1 MENDLPKADFDA
13 LKSLIRNKELIIQK
27 TDRDNTV
34 VLLNKKDY
42 ISKMKVILADTP
54 KIKKIQIDDSKV
66 VNNLIHMEKQ
76 LLHFSKNLKKNKTFL
91 IKSTINYTLQVQD
104 QVFYKVQKS
113 IVDGVPS
120 TFIVSYI
127 NWQTFLY
134 HY

>member
-27 TDRDNTV
+27 NDRDNTV

-104 QVFYKVQKS
+104 QVFCKVQKS

>member
-91 IKSTINYTLQVQD
+91 IKSTIDYTLQVQD
-104 QVFYKVQKS
+104 QVFCKVQKS

>member
-1 MENDLPKADFDA
+1 MENDWPKADFDA

-104 QVFYKVQKS
+104 QVFCKVQKS

>member
-54 KIKKIQIDDSKV
+54 KIKKIQTDDSKV

-104 QVFYKVQKS
+104 QVFCKVQKS

>member
-54 KIKKIQIDDSKV
+54 KIKKVK
-66 VNNLIHMEKQ
+66 
-76 LLHFSKNLKKNKTFL
+76 
-91 IKSTINYTLQVQD
+91 
-104 QVFYKVQKS
+104 
-113 IVDGVPS
+113 
-120 TFIVSYI
+120 
-127 NWQTFLY
+127 
-134 HY
+134 